1 MRVIDKLYQIERIDN
16 LIRRKATGSPKDLA
30 SRLGVSERTI
40 YDCIDLMKSMDA
52 PIYYCRH
59 NQSYCYDNPVRFSFG
74 FKTQKPQTRSIFGG
88 NRLYEAH
95 KNYSHSF
102 LHFRKTRVS
111 LP

>member
-59 NQSYCYDNPVRFSFG
+59 SQSYCYDNPVRFSFG
-74 FKTQKPQTRSIFGG
+74 FESPRSQTQSIFGG
-88 NRLYEAH
+88 SRFNRTN
-95 KNYSHSF
+95 KNIPHSF
-102 LHFRKTRVS
+102 LQFRKVRIH
-111 LP
+111 